1 MLQQKQQGN
10 SCTDQSPG
18 LNDTAPGASDNN
30 IVVVGFE
37 NLAAGPLHATQRNPI
52 IVEHVQEI
60 ARKLGGGGLGLVE
73 LVISDKHTRQYY

>member
-10 SCTDQSPG
+10 CCTDPNSG
-18 LNDTAPGASDNN
+18 LNGTAPGASDHN
-30 IVVVGFE
+30 ILIVDFE
-37 NLAAGPLHATQRNPI
+37 DLVAGSLHATQRNPI